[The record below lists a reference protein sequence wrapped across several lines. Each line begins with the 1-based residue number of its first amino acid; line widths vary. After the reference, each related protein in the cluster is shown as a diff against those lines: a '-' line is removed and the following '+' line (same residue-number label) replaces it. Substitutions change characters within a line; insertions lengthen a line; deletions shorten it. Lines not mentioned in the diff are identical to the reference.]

1 MARLK
6 SCMYCGRVHDT
17 KFKCKERAKRV
28 TYNKSKAGDL
38 RNTYRWR
45 KKRDDIKERDNYM
58 CQICKEEFLSSRAR
72 IKDKEL
78 QVHHITPYKEN
89 EELFLDDDN
98 LITLCTYHHEEAE
111 AGKVSREHLRG
122 IAIKN
127 NKYYPG

>member
-17 KFKCKERAKRV
+17 KFKCKERARRV
-28 TYNKSKAGDL
+28 TYKKSKAGDL

-45 KKRDDIKERDNYM
+45 KKRDFIKGRDKNI
-58 CQICKEEFLSSRAR
+58 CQICKEEFLLNRVR
-72 IKDKEL
+72 MKDKEL
-78 QVHHITPYKEN
+78 HVHHITPYKEN
-89 EELFLDDDN
+89 ETLFLDDDN

-111 AGKVSREHLRG
+111 AGKISREHLRR

-127 NKYYPG
+127 NE

>member
-17 KFKCKERAKRV
+17 KFKCKERARRV
-28 TYNKSKAGDL
+28 THDKSKAGDL

-45 KKRDDIKERDNYM
+45 KKRDFIKERDNNI
-58 CQICKEEFLSSRAR
+58 CQICKEEFLLNRTR

-78 QVHHITPYKEN
+78 HVHHITPYKEN
-89 EELFLDDDN
+89 ETLFLDDDN

-111 AGKVSREHLRG
+111 AGKISREYLRR

-127 NKYYPG
+127 NE